1 MAEMTLTLIKR
12 SIRLALVA
20 STLASTG
27 ALAGAA
33 SLPPE
38 VPDPAAINAF
48 KEYWSAFESYE
59 DKLVDEG
66 QRQFRKSWD
75 EVKKSYDRDYGRI
88 SDEQLNAL
96 QKAAAKY
103 RRHLE
108 DHASAENRPYVML
121 NLAQILGMIGDH
133 LAKSD
138 ENAGTFTRNEALT
151 ILRDLTEQYANFPY
165 REQAGYLRAVIL
177 ESLDRQDDALAAW
190 QTLAASA
197 KATIYGVHAR
207 IAVGDHM
214 WQRERAAEA
223 MKAYQRALELL
234 PDVNSQDAEYERLR
248 INYRL
253 AWAASRA
260 AEVNVVVQAAAEL
273 LTPGRHSRSADQREK
288 IQQDAVELMGDALY
302 ENNVM
307 SRTKEVL
314 RRKDIA
320 AFAAAVGLRTATR
333 YNLSGIHAE
342 TTDLGEFLA
351 EEFPLAKEAPQ
362 ILQVTADSW
371 SKLGKTPRRI
381 AVLERLGLLLPEQ
394 SLWRSRYKDDPKTIR
409 AMEAVA
415 KPAAAAVAAAH
426 YDTGLAAGNV
436 KAFATAASFYEILL
450 GFEANGS
457 DSNSW
462 RLRVAHCRYFSGEYE
477 DAAKL
482 YTTLKSEYKIDG
494 ETLQVASYQL
504 VLTNERRWREN
515 FAKAVEKSQD
525 PLKDAKTG
533 AALAALGQSI
543 DEFAARFPSQGRSVD
558 LLLVGASANRDMERF
573 VDATKYWQRAL
584 VSQPSAAQRGIAIR
598 GLVFASMKD
607 GSAGDVVELVRR
619 FLKLEDWR
627 ALGLNLG
634 NELRGVLSAA
644 ALDEGKRLN
653 DSGKVME
660 AGHLLTQI
668 ADEFTD
674 LPDRDRI
681 YRDGAYM
688 LAIAGDW
695 ARAQKASEGYFK
707 AGLLRNRAD
716 MTYLLARAHEYQIRL
731 HDAAV
736 KYLELGEKYPRHTR
750 ANTSLQR
757 AEKLA
762 LAEGD
767 YALAA
772 QAAGALGEQAK
783 SEPDRL
789 QHYSRA
795 VDHME
800 KADNPDKALSL
811 AKKRMRT
818 AKTPAERLR
827 SQLLVA
833 RMTYLSGSEQEA
845 LDEMDIL
852 AKSVERS
859 RNKLGPQ
866 EYASIA
872 GEVNFQLAEEARRKF
887 DDFRIAERGGAIT
900 SKLEEKTRYFE
911 DLVSGYDKA
920 AAAGDPKWAAR
931 SRFQLAISAQAFAD
945 EIAGIPNKTE
955 ENLSLRSQ
963 NRYKSTVERLQAMAR
978 KYHSS
983 NVLAAQKDPG
993 RYKDNEWVEKSSLR
1007 LTGAASQL
1015 PTGARRRE
1023 VIPTAVQDNMPMQWS
1038 L

>member
-1 MAEMTLTLIKR
+1 MAKMTLT
-12 SIRLALVA
+12 ALKKSLFTLLLCEAGVA
-20 STLASTG
+20 F
-27 ALAGAA
+27 AGAGQV
-33 SLPPE
+33 PPE
-38 VPDPAAINAF
+38 VPDPAALSAF

-59 DKLVDEG
+59 EKLVDEG
-66 QRQFRKSWD
+66 QREFRKSWD
-75 EVKKSYDRDYGRI
+75 EIKKGYDRDLDKI
-88 SDEQLNAL
+88 SDEQLAAL

-108 DHASAENRPYVML
+108 DHGSADNRPYVML
-121 NLAQILGMIGDH
+121 NLAQILGMIGDQ
-133 LAKSD
+133 LAKKD
-138 ENAGTFTRNEALT
+138 ENAGAFNRNEALT
-151 ILRDLTEQYANFPY
+151 LLRDLTEQFPNFPY
-165 REQAGYLRAVIL
+165 REQAGYLRAVVL
-177 ESLDRQDDALAAW
+177 ESLDRQDDALSAW

-197 KATIYGVHAR
+197 KTTIYGVHAR

-223 MKAYQRALELL
+223 TKAYQRALELL
-234 PDVNSQDAEYERLR
+234 GDVNPPDAEYERLR

-260 AEVNVVVQAAAEL
+260 AEVNIVVSATAEL
-273 LTPGRHSRSADQREK
+273 LIPGRHSRSADQRDK

-307 SRTKEVL
+307 TRTKDVL
-314 RRKDIA
+314 RRKDIST
-320 AFAAAVGLRTATR
+320 FAASVGLRTATR

-342 TTDLGEFLA
+342 AADLGEFLV
-351 EEFPLAKEAPQ
+351 EEFPLAKDAPQ
-362 ILQVTADSW
+362 ILQVTADSLG
-371 SKLGKTPRRI
+371 KLGKTPRRVT
-381 AVLERLGLLLPEQ
+381 ALERLGLLLPSQ
-394 SLWRSRYKDDPKTIR
+394 SLWRSRHKDDPKAIR

-415 KPAAAAVAAAH
+415 KSAAEAAAAAH
-426 YDTGLAAGNV
+426 YDIGLAAGNV
-436 KAFATAASFYEILL
+436 KAFDTAASFYEILL
-450 GFEANGS
+450 SQEPNGT

-462 RLRVAHCRYFSGEYE
+462 RLRVAHCRYFGGEYE
-477 DAAKL
+477 EAAKL
-482 YTTLKSEYKIDG
+482 YGSLKSEYKVDG

-504 VLTNERRWREN
+504 VLTNERRWRDN
-515 FAKAVEKSQD
+515 FSKSVEKSQD
-525 PLKDAKTG
+525 PLKDAKTI

-653 DSGKVME
+653 DSGKVTE

-695 ARAQKASEGYFK
+695 ARAQKAAEGYFK
-707 AGLLRNRAD
+707 SGLLRNRAD

-731 HDAAV
+731 HDAAE
-736 KYLELGEKYPRHTR
+736 KYLELGEKYPRHSR
-750 ANTSLQR
+750 AVTSLQR

-767 YALAA
+767 FALAA
-772 QAAGALGEQAK
+772 QAAAALGEQAK
-783 SEPDRL
+783 AEADRL
-789 QHYSRA
+789 QNYSRA

-811 AKKRMRT
+811 ARKRMRT

-827 SQLLVA
+827 SQVLVA
-833 RMTYLSGSEQEA
+833 RTTYLSGSEQEA
-845 LDEMDIL
+845 LDELAIL
-852 AKSVERS
+852 AKTVDRS

-887 DDFRIAERGGAIT
+887 DDFRIVERGG
-900 SKLEEKTRYFE
+900 SVSDKLAEKTRFFE

-931 SRFQLAISAQAFAD
+931 SRFQLAVSAQSFAE
-945 EIAGIPNKTE
+945 EIAGIPNKTDE
-955 ENLSLRSQ
+955 SLSLRSQ
-963 NRYKSTVERLQAMAR
+963 SRYKSTIDRLQAMAR

-993 RYKDNEWVEKSSLR
+993 RYKDNEWIEKSSLR
-1007 LTGAASQL
+1007 LTGETSQM
-1015 PTGARRRE
+1015 PTGSRRRD
-1023 VIPTAVQDNMPMQWS
+1023 VVPTAVQDNMPMQWS